1 MLTGSPQGHRIM
13 SSSGISLRHFD
24 EISGASIQ
32 NTSFYEPWLSD
43 KWLVISKQHAAD
55 AKNTTVYWLN
65 RQNVLDEHFKT
76 AYENQYYKILVAI
89 D

>member
-1 MLTGSPQGHRIM
+1 
-13 SSSGISLRHFD
+13 
-24 EISGASIQ
+24 
-32 NTSFYEPWLSD
+32 LSD